1 MPVHLS
7 YVFVVLIWSTTPLTI
22 VWSSATMAPT
32 TSVLLRM
39 VLALVLVALIM
50 ACTRIRM
57 QWSKKAWLL
66 YAYSGGG
73 ILVGMLFAYMASQS
87 VPSGVISLVFGLAPI
102 ISGVL
107 AQKLLGEEKFSLVKK
122 SALALAM
129 LGMVMVCYA
138 QLQQLN
144 LDPIGLVYVL
154 CAVFNFSLSGV
165 LIKRVKIAIHPMAT
179 TFGSLLIATPGF
191 ALVWFLA
198 GAPFAVEAWS
208 VKSMWSTL
216 YLGVFGSLLGFL
228 AYFHILQH
236 MKASTVALTTLITP
250 GFAMTLGALVNGEQI
265 TLLLFIGAVTIILSL
280 AMYQFGGLLIG
291 RTQNQFNHQ

>member
-1 MPVHLS
+1 MPVQLS
-7 YVFVVLIWSTTPLTI
+7 YAFVVLIWSTTPLAI
-22 VWSSATMAPT
+22 VWSSSTMAPT

-39 VLALVLVALIM
+39 ALALVLAALVM

-66 YAYSGGG
+66 YTYSGGG
-73 ILVGMLFAYMASQS
+73 ILVGMLFAYLASQS

-102 ISGVL
+102 LSGLL
-107 AQKLLGEEKFSLVKK
+107 AQKLLGEEKFTPVKK
-122 SALALAM
+122 CALGLAM
-129 LGMVMVCYA
+129 LGMLMVCYA

-144 LDPIGLVYVL
+144 LDPIGLIYVL

-191 ALVWFLA
+191 VIMWLLA
-198 GAPFAVEAWS
+198 GAPLAVEVWS
-208 VKSMWSTL
+208 MKSIWSTL

-250 GFAMTLGALVNGEQI
+250 GFAMTLGALVNGELI
-265 TLLLFIGAVTIILSL
+265 TTLLFIGSITIIFSL
-280 AMYQFGGLLIG
+280 AMYQFAGLF
-291 RTQNQFNHQ
+291 RKQDKSE

>member
-1 MPVHLS
+1 MPVQLS
-7 YVFVVLIWSTTPLTI
+7 YAFVVLIWSTTPLAI
-22 VWSSATMAPT
+22 VWSSSSMAPT

-39 VLALVLVALIM
+39 ALALVLAALVM

-66 YAYSGGG
+66 YTYSGGG
-73 ILVGMLFAYMASQS
+73 ILVGMLFAYLASQS

-102 ISGVL
+102 LSGLL
-107 AQKLLGEEKFSLVKK
+107 AQKLLGEEKFTLIKK
-122 SALALAM
+122 CALGLAM
-129 LGMVMVCYA
+129 LGMLMVCYA

-144 LDPIGLVYVL
+144 LDPVGLIYVL

-191 ALVWFLA
+191 VIVWLLA
-198 GAPFAVEAWS
+198 GAPFAIEMWS
-208 VKSMWSTL
+208 VKSIWSTL

-265 TLLLFIGAVTIILSL
+265 TALLFIGAVTIILSL
-280 AMYQFGGLLIG
+280 AMYQFGSLINK
-291 RTQNQFNHQ
+291 QSNK